1 MDVENAK
8 KTDQQPWLRI
18 HDEKISSEALVA
30 EVQQRV
36 EQRRTE
42 LGVTRVLFPRFG
54 HMSSY
59 PEPPVESG
67 VYNPDLYHYLKQAN
81 RKPTPQLE
89 PLLVPSPST
98 RVPILGRLWGMVRAQ
113 FHQLVLFYVNRSVS
127 DQSQLNINVVSVL
140 NELTRVSQVQQEEI
154 DALRAE
160 VQRLKQEHPRAS

>member
-54 HMSSY
+54 
-59 PEPPVESG
+59 
-67 VYNPDLYHYLKQAN
+67 QAN
-81 RKPTPQLE
+81 P
-89 PLLVPSPST
+89 
-98 RVPILGRLWGMVRAQ
+98 PI
-113 FHQLVLFYVNRSVS
+113 
-127 DQSQLNINVVSVL
+127 
-140 NELTRVSQVQQEEI
+140 
-154 DALRAE
+154 
-160 VQRLKQEHPRAS
+160 

>member
-1 MDVENAK
+1 MEAEDAG
-8 KTDQQPWLRI
+8 KTDEQPWLRI
-18 HDEKISSEALVA
+18 QDEQISSEALVA
-30 EVQQRV
+30 EVQRRV
-36 EQRRTE
+36 DQRRAE
-42 LGVTRVLFPRFG
+42 LGVTRVLFPKFG

-81 RKPTPQLE
+81 RKSTPQLE

-98 RVPILGRLWGMVRAQ
+98 RVPVFGRLWGMVRAQ

-154 DALRAE
+154 DDLRAE
-160 VQRLKQEHPRAS
+160 VQRLKQDHRHS